1 MKAVEAI
8 LLYAMEM
15 LYHLKIVQSQ
25 IFVAFQ
31 TLDDYISDS
40 GMYVADLHD
49 NANIY
54 TKSEVSNVWESN
66 HD

>member
-1 MKAVEAI
+1 MKAVEVI

-25 IFVAFQ
+25 TFVVFQ

-40 GMYVADLHD
+40 GMYVVDLHD
-49 NANIY
+49 NAKLNLYSY
-54 TKSEVSNVWESN
+54 T
-66 HD
+66 